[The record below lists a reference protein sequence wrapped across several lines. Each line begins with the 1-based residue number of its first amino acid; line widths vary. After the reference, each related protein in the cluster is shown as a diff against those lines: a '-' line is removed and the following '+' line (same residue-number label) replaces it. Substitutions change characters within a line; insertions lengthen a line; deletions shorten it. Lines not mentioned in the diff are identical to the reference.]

1 MPAYQF
7 TELDKNGRVLTGQMV
22 AEDRFDVIQSIKGRG
37 NKVLKIVER
46 EQKSKD
52 IGDLA
57 LFKARVTT
65 KDLFIFCKQM
75 HTMLSAGLPLINA
88 IAVMS
93 SQSENKTL
101 RQIFTEMQIDLQKGM
116 IFSETMRKHKEFPSL
131 LLNMIEAGEMTGN
144 LDEVLEKMAVHYEKE
159 NKINAKIRAAMVY
172 PIVLAIVAIA
182 VIIFVLVGLMPMFVG
197 MFEDAGADLPGLTKF
212 FLTLSNGLKNYWYII
227 FGVIAVIVFL
237 VARALRTTEGKRT
250 WNRMSL
256 RLPAVGNSIRMIF
269 TSRFTRTLSTLLGSG
284 ISIVDGLT
292 ISARVTNNQLV
303 IDHMAD
309 SIETIKKGDLISTT
323 LARTRLFPPMMTS
336 MISIGEESGNIE
348 GMLGKTADYYDQEL
362 DEAITKLV
370 SLVEPMMILVMGGI
384 IGMAIIAILMPMFS
398 MFTLIS

>member
-37 NKVLKIVER
+37 GKVLKIVER

-57 LFKARVTT
+57 MFKPRVKT

-101 RQIFTEMQIDLQKGM
+101 RQIFMEMQVDLQKGM
-116 IFSETMRKHKEFPSL
+116 IFSETMRKHKEFPPL

-159 NKINAKIRAAMVY
+159 NKINAKIRAAMIY
-172 PIVLAIVAIA
+172 PIVLGVVAVG

-197 MFEDAGADLPGLTKF
+197 MFKEAGADLPGLTKF
-212 FLTLSNGLKNYWYII
+212 FLALSDGVKHYWYIFLI
-227 FGVIAVIVFL
+227 VIAAIVFL
-237 VARALRTTEGKRT
+237 VSRALRTTEGKRS
-250 WNRMSL
+250 WNRLSL
-256 RLPAVGNSIRMIF
+256 RIPAVGNSIRMIF

-309 SIETIKKGDLISTT
+309 AIETIKKGDLISTT
-323 LARTRLFPPMMTS
+323 LAKTRLFPPMMTS

-370 SLVEPMMILVMGGI
+370 SLVEPVMILVMGGI
-384 IGMAIIAILMPMFS
+384 IGTAIIAILMPMFS
-398 MFTLIS
+398 MFTLIG